1 MAQGHSAAFRWGARA
16 PLILLMAFL
25 APVLAFQ
32 VYRSFMSFNIFNQ
45 DELQFVWFDN
55 FGAVLGD
62 PRFRW
67 AVLRSLVFAGASTA
81 LSLLIALG
89 LALLMRDQF
98 PGRGLFY
105 LLFIVPMLVVPIVI
119 GYTFE
124 MLLVQKGPMNTLL
137 SLVWPREVMV
147 TWLSEEVPAFLSLIF
162 VEVWNWTPLVFIIL
176 LAGLVS
182 IPKECLEAARVLG
195 ASRWRLFAEV
205 ELPLMRPVI
214 ILAVILRFLEALG
227 EFPKNG
233 ALTRGGPGTATETL
247 PMLLYL
253 TSWEY
258 SDHAKGFAMSYV
270 VLILIVAIVFA
281 ALRILRKERRAL
293 EALYARRP

>member
-1 MAQGHSAAFRWGARA
+1 MARDKRTAFTWGARA
-16 PLILLMAFL
+16 PLIALMVFL
-25 APVLAFQ
+25 APVLLFQ
-32 VYRSFMSFNIFNQ
+32 VYRSFMSFNVFNQ
-45 DELQFVWFDN
+45 EALQFVGFDN
-55 FGAVLGD
+55 FLAVLGD

-67 AVLRSLVFAGASTA
+67 AAVRSLVFAGASTA
-81 LSLLIALG
+81 LSFLIGLG

-98 PGRGLFY
+98 PGRGVFY

-124 MLLVQKGPMNTLL
+124 MLLVQKGPLNTLL
-137 SLVWPREVMV
+137 SLLWPREVMV
-147 TWLSEEVPAFLSLIF
+147 TWLAEEVPAFLSLIF

-182 IPKECLEAARVLG
+182 IPKDCLEAARVLG
-195 ASRWRLFAEV
+195 APRWRIFVEV

-214 ILAVILRFLEALG
+214 VLALILRFLEALG
-227 EFPKNG
+227 EFPKNN

-258 SDHAKGFAMSYV
+258 SDHARGFAMSYV
-270 VLILIVAIVFA
+270 VLVMVVAIVLV
-281 ALRILRKERRAL
+281 ALRILRKEKRAL
-293 EALYARRP
+293 DALYARQP